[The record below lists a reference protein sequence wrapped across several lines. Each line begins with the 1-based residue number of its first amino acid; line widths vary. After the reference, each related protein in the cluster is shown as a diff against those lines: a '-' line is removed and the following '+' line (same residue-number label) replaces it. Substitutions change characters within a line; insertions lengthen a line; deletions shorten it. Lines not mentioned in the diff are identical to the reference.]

1 MPGSAIPCTIA
12 LVEDEAVLRHEMA
25 FQLSQLGFKVETF
38 ESAVGFYRFLAVNEH
53 VIAVLDIGLDGE
65 DGLSICRYLR
75 QHNQQIG
82 IVLISARGLRHD
94 RLAGLAA
101 GADAYLV
108 KPLDIDELVLILKR
122 LDQRARLVPAS
133 APRPAMAAATAAAA
147 APSAVAQSA
156 ANLARELGW
165 QLSTAGTTLLAPNGG
180 HIMLA
185 ANESQLLRRLVRRAG
200 EVCSHAELGGALGI
214 QPDELDK
221 HRLEV
226 IISRLRA
233 KALRQTGMRLP
244 LQSSRG
250 AGYCWVEAPE
260 FDLQGDASPSA

>member
-1 MPGSAIPCTIA
+1 
-12 LVEDEAVLRHEMA
+12 MA
-25 FQLSQLGFKVETF
+25 FQLSQLGFPVETF
-38 ESAVGFYRFLAVNEH
+38 ESAVGFYRFMAVNEN

-75 QHNQQIG
+75 EHNQQIG
-82 IVLISARGLRHD
+82 IVLITARGLRHD

-101 GADAYLV
+101 GADAYLI
-108 KPLDIDELVLILKR
+108 KPIDIDELVLILRR
-122 LDQRARLVPAS
+122 LEQRLHGTMAL
-133 APRPAMAAATAAAA
+133 AAAVSPLAAAVPGGA
-147 APSAVAQSA
+147 ASGMSFPAAVPV
-156 ANLARELGW
+156 RESGW

-180 HIMLA
+180 HVMLA

-200 EVCSHAELGGALGI
+200 EVCSHAELGAALGI
-214 QPDELDK
+214 LPDELDK

-233 KALRQTGMRLP
+233 KTLRQTGLRLP

-250 AGYCWVEAPE
+250 AGYCWIDSPELDGLEAAV
-260 FDLQGDASPSA
+260 GT

>member
-1 MPGSAIPCTIA
+1 MLLSTAGSTTRSTIA
-12 LVEDEAVLRHEMA
+12 LVEDESVLRQEMA
-25 FQLSQLGFKVETF
+25 FQLTQLGFSVETF
-38 ESAVGFYRFLAVNEH
+38 ESATGFYRFMAVNEH

-75 QHNQQIG
+75 EHNQQIG
-82 IVLISARGLRHD
+82 IVLITARGLRHD

-108 KPLDIDELVLILKR
+108 KPIDIDELVLILKR
-122 LDQRARLVPAS
+122 LDERLQVAS
-133 APRPAMAAATAAAA
+133 APAPLVVAPATAATQ
-147 APSAVAQSA
+147 PSAPPRDTS
-156 ANLARELGW
+156 W

-180 HIMLA
+180 HVMLA

-200 EVCSHAELGGALGI
+200 EVCSHAELGAALGI
-214 QPDELDK
+214 LPDELDK

-233 KALRQTGMRLP
+233 KTLRQTGMRLP

-250 AGYCWVEAPE
+250 AGYCWVDTTE
-260 FDLQGDASPSA
+260 FEHQADS